1 MSPFHGTIRDAS
13 LEVLWC
19 VISSY
24 TLLQCCTKWERKVRG
39 NVANDGA
46 SSGQIREGE
55 GEGEGE
61 EGKLNNR
68 QGQRKD
74 GGNSKGAVKSKSK
87 EERD

>member
-1 MSPFHGTIRDAS
+1 M
-13 LEVLWC
+13 
-19 VISSY
+19 
-24 TLLQCCTKWERKVRG
+24 
-39 NVANDGA
+39 ANDGA